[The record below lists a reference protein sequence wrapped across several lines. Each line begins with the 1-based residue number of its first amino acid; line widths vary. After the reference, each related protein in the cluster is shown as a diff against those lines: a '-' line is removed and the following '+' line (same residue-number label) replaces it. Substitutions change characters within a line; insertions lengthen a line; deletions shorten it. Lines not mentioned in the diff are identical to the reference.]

1 MIDSYENN
9 YQQILK
15 EFSSNL
21 QRFISMTLSRNKVP
35 IIITMSRKM
44 ARIMEWLKVSGF
56 ISIPKN
62 AIVIFRICVVL
73 LYG

>member
-9 YQQILK
+9 YQQIQK

-35 IIITMSRKM
+35 IIITISRKM

-56 ISIPKN
+56 FI
-62 AIVIFRICVVL
+62 
-73 LYG
+73 